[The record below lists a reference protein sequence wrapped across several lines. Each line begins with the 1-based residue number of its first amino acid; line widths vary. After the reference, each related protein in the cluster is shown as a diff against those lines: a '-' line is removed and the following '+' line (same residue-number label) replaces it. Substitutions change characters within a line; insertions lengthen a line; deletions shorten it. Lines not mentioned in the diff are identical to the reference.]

1 MRSCIDD
8 ELAPRPEY
16 PLTAS
21 NGMLDQRG
29 TREVLPELNDL
40 QFIRKGKNA
49 VPPLPTDGFESCF
62 SALGGRA
69 CRRSEPTA
77 SNAEPMRWMLLFP
90 SFAAVM
96 LGVVLAGDAALP
108 FRFGL
113 FAPGPLDAITDVPG
127 VRVSNLTKIE
137 GSDVRTGATAVLP
150 NADPWNHKVSAAFFA
165 FNGNGELTGT
175 HWIEEAGYLE
185 EPVVLTDTLDVGR
198 AADGVVSWVIDHH
211 PAVGRGDDVPLPVVA
226 ECDDGFLNDIQARA
240 VTASDVVRL
249 LDAAAPGDF
258 ARGSVGAG
266 TAMNAFGFRAGI
278 GSASRVLP
286 GDAGGYR
293 VGVLVNDN
301 TSSSRR
307 QLTIVGVP
315 VGERLA
321 HEYRPVVPKKV
332 SLKGRLGSG
341 SIIIVVATDAPLDS
355 RQLRALALRASMG
368 MARTGL
374 TSSVGSGDLIVAFST
389 THVFER
395 VADFT
400 IEPPKVPIVED
411 EDALNGLYAATAEA
425 TQAAIYD
432 ALFEAKTMTGR
443 NGATVYALP
452 VDRVME
458 MLRAANA
465 IEPTSAR

>member
-1 MRSCIDD
+1 MLLIPGF
-8 ELAPRPEY
+8 LATM
-16 PLTAS
+16 LVTAAPGS
-21 NGMLDQRG
+21 A
-29 TREVLPELNDL
+29 VLPF
-40 QFIRKGKNA
+40 QF
-49 VPPLPTDGFESCF
+49 GFYS
-62 SALGGRA
+62 R
-69 CRRSEPTA
+69 
-77 SNAEPMRWMLLFP
+77 
-90 SFAAVM
+90 
-96 LGVVLAGDAALP
+96 
-108 FRFGL
+108 
-113 FAPGPLDAITDVPG
+113 GPLDAITDVPG
-127 VRVSNLTKIE
+127 VRVGNVTKIE
-137 GSDVRTGATAVLP
+137 GSDIRTGATAVLP

-165 FNGNGELTGT
+165 FNGNGEMTGT
-175 HWIEEAGYLE
+175 HWIDESGYLE

-198 AADGVVSWVIDHH
+198 AADGVVSWVIAHH

-226 ECDDGFLNDIQARA
+226 ECDDGLLNDIQARA
-240 VTASDVVRL
+240 VTGEDVVRL
-249 LDAAAPGDF
+249 LDSAAPGSF

-286 GDAGGYR
+286 ADAGGFH

-301 TSSSRR
+301 TGSRRR
-307 QLTIVGVP
+307 QLTILGVP

-321 HEYRPVVPKKV
+321 TEYRPVIPRTV
-332 SLKGRLGSG
+332 SLKGRLGEG
-341 SIIIVVATDAPLDS
+341 SIIIVIATDAPLDS
-355 RQLRALALRASMG
+355 RQLRALALRAAMG

-400 IEPPKVPIVED
+400 VAAPKQPILED
-411 EDALNGLYAATAEA
+411 DDALDALYGATAEA

-452 VDRVME
+452 AARVLE
-458 MLRAANA
+458 MLRAAHA
-465 IEPTSAR
+465 IAQ